1 MAVVVDYV
9 TVALLCPSPMKGE
22 VSAEP
27 SRLVTIPGSVAF
39 KRLSSFYFRHTDSM
53 RDYPLIAAGLDLR
66 FRIHNR
72 PIQTWLSLE
81 THLVV
86 FLSDVLFYEVLLISR

>member
-1 MAVVVDYV
+1 
-9 TVALLCPSPMKGE
+9 MKGE